1 MNKIK
6 IIFILILLTMLSSLS
21 HSKESVFI
29 IYTINNEIITNID
42 LKKEANY
49 LVSLNNQ
56 LKNLDKKKIL
66 EIAKES
72 IVRETIK
79 EIELNKFFDL
89 KKINPIIDVYLEDL
103 YRNLNLENENEF
115 EKYLENYEL
124 TVDFVREKIQIEIS
138 WNQLIYDK
146 FKNQIRIDNKK
157 IIKEIESIEN
167 KADEKI
173 YLLSEIMFEI
183 KNQDEYNEKK
193 NNIDKSIQ
201 EIGFKNSAN
210 IYSISDSSKLGGEI
224 GWIAETQ
231 MSKKIY
237 NSISKLKIG
246 EYTKPILAGSS
257 FLILK
262 IEDLKYE
269 KKKIDKKQELNKK
282 IKFETDRQLQQ
293 FSKIYYNKV
302 KINTSIDES

>member
-103 YRNLNLENENEF
+103 YTNLNLKNEDEF
-115 EKYLENYEL
+115 EKYLKNYEL
-124 TVDFVREKIQIEIS
+124 TVGFVREKIQIEIS

-146 FKNQIRIDNKK
+146 FKNQIKIDDKK

-183 KNQDEYNEKK
+183 KNKDEYNEKK

-237 NSISKLKIG
+237 DSISKLKIG

>member
-1 MNKIK
+1 
-6 IIFILILLTMLSSLS
+6 MLSSLS

-193 NNIDKSIQ
+193 II
-201 EIGFKNSAN
+201 
-210 IYSISDSSKLGGEI
+210 
-224 GWIAETQ
+224 
-231 MSKKIY
+231 
-237 NSISKLKIG
+237 
-246 EYTKPILAGSS
+246 
-257 FLILK
+257 
-262 IEDLKYE
+262 
-269 KKKIDKKQELNKK
+269 
-282 IKFETDRQLQQ
+282 
-293 FSKIYYNKV
+293 
-302 KINTSIDES
+302 

>member
-1 MNKIK
+1 M
-6 IIFILILLTMLSSLS
+6 
-21 HSKESVFI
+21 
-29 IYTINNEIITNID
+29 
-42 LKKEANY
+42 
-49 LVSLNNQ
+49 
-56 LKNLDKKKIL
+56 
-66 EIAKES
+66 
-72 IVRETIK
+72 
-79 EIELNKFFDL
+79 
-89 KKINPIIDVYLEDL
+89 
-103 YRNLNLENENEF
+103 
-115 EKYLENYEL
+115 ENYEL